1 MSHSD
6 AGVCDVAYAE
16 YVPPPKHKFTNAK
29 FISTIFWEHQSAHI
43 LI

>member
-16 YVPPPKHKFTNAK
+16 YVSHLKVFETQ
-29 FISTIFWEHQSAHI
+29 ICWC
-43 LI
+43 